1 MNSVDLE
8 FELSTRIGFAK
19 GQIMEALGDL
29 AKVSKFPATASH
41 FPEIAHAERALR
53 YAIAELNGTA
63 RAGESHWPPPCA
75 AS

>member
-1 MNSVDLE
+1 MNPADLE
-8 FELSTRIGFAK
+8 LELSTRIAFAK

-29 AKVSKFPATASH
+29 AAVSKFKQTEFY